1 MLQHTPNA
9 KNPKKKPHTAPHVHA
24 KVTSKHDKHSIVI
37 NGRVLGPR
45 VATTTPPATRR
56 VPSRGAIVAASP
68 PSSKPKLA
76 LHDQL
81 DMPLD
86 ALVGKKNSKQ
96 QQRGGGKKQ

>member
-1 MLQHTPNA
+1 M
-9 KNPKKKPHTAPHVHA
+9 HA
-24 KVTSKHDKHSIVI
+24 KVSSKHSIVI

-45 VATTTPPATRR
+45 VSTPPATRR
-56 VPSRGAIVAASP
+56 VQSRGAIVADSP

-86 ALVGKKNSKQ
+86 ALVGKKSNK